1 MSDKKLTAAAVSVCL
16 SALFVNKHVHVITL
30 GVWSSRCHWIHGR
43 DGEVR
48 RFLPHDQEIVVRNVI
63 EPMASN
69 GLRTICLAYKEFV
82 TGTDLHLIKY
92 VHLNRKST

>member
-1 MSDKKLTAAAVSVCL
+1 M
-16 SALFVNKHVHVITL
+16 FVN
-30 GVWSSRCHWIHGR
+30 RCQWIHGR
-43 DGEVR
+43 DGDVR

-82 TGTDLHLIKY
+82 TGSL
-92 VHLNRKST
+92 LNRHAK

>member
-1 MSDKKLTAAAVSVCL
+1 MTSTM
-16 SALFVNKHVHVITL
+16 FVN
-30 GVWSSRCHWIHGR
+30 RCQWIHGR
-43 DGEVR
+43 DGDVR

-82 TGTDLHLIKY
+82 TGSL
-92 VHLNRKST
+92 LNRHLK

>member
-1 MSDKKLTAAAVSVCL
+1 MMLL
-16 SALFVNKHVHVITL
+16 
-30 GVWSSRCHWIHGR
+30 SRCQWIHGR

-82 TGTDLHLIKY
+82 TGTAAD
-92 VHLNRKST
+92 S

>member
-1 MSDKKLTAAAVSVCL
+1 MLV
-16 SALFVNKHVHVITL
+16 FN
-30 GVWSSRCHWIHGR
+30 RCQWIHGR

-82 TGTDLHLIKY
+82 TGTPPNSWNNKLTEY
-92 VHLNRKST
+92 